1 MMFDIFKKKKVK
13 KPLQMYKLTDENGV
27 EYVNI
32 NDQIHY
38 IRVNRKER
46 HYKPPT
52 IADALRN
59 LGDQIAEVL
68 GV

>member
-1 MMFDIFKKKKVK
+1 MFDIFRKRKVR

-27 EYVNI
+27 EYVNM
-32 NDQIHY
+32 NDKIHY

-46 HYKPPT
+46 HYEPPT

>member
-1 MMFDIFKKKKVK
+1 MFDIFRKRKVR

-27 EYVNI
+27 EYVNM

-46 HYKPPT
+46 HYEPPT
-52 IADALRN
+52 IAESLRN